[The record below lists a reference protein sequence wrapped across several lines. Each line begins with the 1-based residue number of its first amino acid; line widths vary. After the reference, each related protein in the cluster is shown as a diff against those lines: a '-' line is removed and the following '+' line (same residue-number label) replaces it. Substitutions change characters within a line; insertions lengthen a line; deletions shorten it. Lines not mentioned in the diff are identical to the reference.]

1 MQQSQSTSR
10 HMLSNPDLTR
20 VSERRRY
27 LKKVKPN
34 KHRGLLNALKTGPD
48 QTKRL
53 RSCFIESRDQ
63 LKSRTSRSCAYIRP
77 LNSRGVKRSLSI
89 GRDIEIQRRGTIE
102 ACRESDEAC
111 GNESPHQECTHGL
124 ESKQICFDNA
134 SVPGSAKCRRGS
146 SCSLPAHKT
155 YLQRFLLE
163 SFVRP
168 LSSCSACRRGFFG
181 EAHHYSH
188 SL

>member
-63 LKSRTSRSCAYIRP
+63 LKSRTSRSCACIRP

-89 GRDIEIQRRGTIE
+89 GRNIEIQRRGTIQ
-102 ACRESDEAC
+102 ACRENATHPNVTKLVVTKVHIRNALMGWRANKYVSTM
-111 GNESPHQECTHGL
+111 QEFQEVRSAG
-124 ESKQICFDNA
+124 EVPVAA
-134 SVPGSAKCRRGS
+134 SLLTKHIFKDSFLRAS
-146 SCSLPAHKT
+146 SGH
-155 YLQRFLLE
+155 
-163 SFVRP
+163 
-168 LSSCSACRRGFFG
+168 
-181 EAHHYSH
+181 
-188 SL
+188 